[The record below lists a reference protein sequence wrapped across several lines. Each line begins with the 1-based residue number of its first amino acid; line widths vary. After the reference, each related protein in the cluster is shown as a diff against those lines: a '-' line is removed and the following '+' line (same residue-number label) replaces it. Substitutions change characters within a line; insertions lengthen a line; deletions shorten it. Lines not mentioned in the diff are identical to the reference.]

1 MDGLAE
7 QLNSAGWVKFP
18 YDPKLAEW
26 VRQITP
32 AAQACA
38 ADPKLLADWLRC
50 DRTWFVGVNC
60 LPNNESGAVGAS
72 GPLRGNAI
80 DFIKKNVCPEHVNW
94 DRAQISICYQGYPR
108 PWDQES
114 EAAQR
119 FRRTRG
125 AAHVD
130 GLMRGDPS
138 GARKLKE
145 LHRFLLGIPLLDVPK
160 GAAPFVVWE
169 GSHERIR
176 AAFLQAY
183 KNHPPDDWP
192 NIDVVEIYK
201 QTRREIFETC
211 RRVEIP
217 AKPGEAY
224 VVHRMALHGMAPWPD
239 DLEGPKEGRM
249 IAYFRPTDGI
259 SPEDWLNLP

>member
-1 MDGLAE
+1 MDRLAA
-7 QLNSAGWVKFP
+7 QYHKLGWVKFP
-18 YDPKLAEW
+18 FDPKLADW

-32 AAQACA
+32 AAQACT

-50 DRTWFVGVNC
+50 DGTWFVGVNC
-60 LPNNESGAVGAS
+60 LPNDDGGAVGSS
-72 GPLRGNAI
+72 GPLRGNAV
-80 DFIKKNVCPEHVNW
+80 DFIWENLCPEHVNW
-94 DRAQISICYQGYPR
+94 DQAQISVCYRGYPR

-114 EAAQR
+114 EAAKK
-119 FRRTRG
+119 FRRNRA

-130 GLMRGDPS
+130 GLKRERPK
-138 GARKLKE
+138 AERKLKE
-145 LHRFLLGIPLLDVPK
+145 FHRFLLGIPLMDVPS
-160 GAAPFVVWE
+160 GAAPFVIWE

-176 AAFLQAY
+176 AAFKRALDD
-183 KNHPPDDWP
+183 HPPESWTDI
-192 NIDVVEIYK
+192 NLVEIYQ

-239 DLEGPKEGRM
+239 ELEGPESGRM
-249 IAYFRPTDGI
+249 IVYFRPTAGMG
-259 SPEDWLNLP
+259 PTEWLMAP